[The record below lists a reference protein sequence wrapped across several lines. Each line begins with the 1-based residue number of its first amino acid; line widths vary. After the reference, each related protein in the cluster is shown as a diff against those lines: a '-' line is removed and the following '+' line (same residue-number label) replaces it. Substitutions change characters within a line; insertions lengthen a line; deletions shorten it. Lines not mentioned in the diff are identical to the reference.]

1 MSEKRMLIIDAEVA
15 KKVDENRGSMD
26 QSDFIAFLIES
37 KLKGDSSKTESGK
50 PEFATKEDFI
60 QFQQGI
66 KDLLRNFME
75 FFLSYGLELSEKPDD
90 DAMKELNKQLK
101 TFVSKVKPPTG

>member
-15 KKVDENRGSMD
+15 KRVDENRGSME
-26 QSDFIAFLIES
+26 QSDFINFLIES
-37 KLKGDSSKTESGK
+37 KLKGDTKPESSKQ
-50 PEFATKEDFI
+50 EFATKEDFV

-66 KDLLRNFME
+66 KELLRNFME
-75 FFLSYGLELSEKPDD
+75 FFLSYGLELSEQPDD
-90 DAMKELNKQLK
+90 AAMKELNKQLK

>member
-15 KKVDENRGSMD
+15 KKVEENRGSMD
-26 QSDFIAFLIES
+26 QSDFIAFLIDS
-37 KLKGDSSKTESGK
+37 KLKGDAKQCDPAKQEY
-50 PEFATKEDFI
+50 ATREDFI

-66 KDLLRNFME
+66 KELLRNFME
-75 FFLSYGLELSEKPDD
+75 FFLSYGLELSEQPDD
-90 DAMKELNKQLK
+90 SAMKELNKQLK